1 MTGSEPPPREYSS
14 PACLRHELDPDAGGP
29 HTEAAS
35 DEADPAQAWEEVR
48 LWRKAKREALIAQR
62 VALPAAERQAA
73 SDRITRLLISR
84 LDPAPALVGF
94 YWPFKGE
101 YDPRPLVRE
110 LHQRGIPLALPV
122 VVAKGQPLIFRP
134 WWPRAPMAL
143 GVWNIPIPAEGEPV
157 QPDTL
162 LVPLV
167 GFDAGRFR
175 LGYGGGFYDR
185 TIAAMPSR
193 PRTIGIGFACGRLR
207 TIHPQAHDVP
217 MDEIVAE

>member
-1 MTGSEPPPREYSS
+1 MTESKPDNREFSS
-14 PACLRHELDPDAGGP
+14 PACFLHELDAVPGEP
-29 HTEAAS
+29 PPEQTPLE
-35 DEADPAQAWEEVR
+35 AWEDIR

-62 VALPAAERQAA
+62 VALPPADRAGA
-73 SDRITRLLISR
+73 SDRIGARL
-84 LDPAPALVGF
+84 AALLEHPPHCVGF

-101 YDPRPLVRE
+101 YDPRPLVRT

-122 VVAKGQPLIFRP
+122 VVAKAQPLIFRP
-134 WWPRAPMAL
+134 WWPRAPMTL
-143 GVWNIPIPAEGEPV
+143 GVWNIPVPAEGEAV
-157 QPDTL
+157 QPDLL

-167 GFDAGRFR
+167 GFDGRRYR

-193 PRTIGIGFACGRLR
+193 PRLIGVGFVRGRLR
-207 TIHPQAHDVP
+207 TIYPQPHDIP